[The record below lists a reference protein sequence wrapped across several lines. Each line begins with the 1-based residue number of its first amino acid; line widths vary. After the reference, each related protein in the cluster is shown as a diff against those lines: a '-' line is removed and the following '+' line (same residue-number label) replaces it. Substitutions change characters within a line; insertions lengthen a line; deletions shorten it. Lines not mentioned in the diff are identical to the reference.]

1 MFYFRRLS
9 QQLFLELEEK
19 GFFTGWKKVGS
30 LHVAQSKDRL
40 LYLKRLKS
48 ESIHENVECELVT
61 SKEKLL
67 ELCPLLRVDDL
78 EGGLWVPGDGVANP
92 YEICR
97 ALAALS
103 SEMGVKM
110 VDQCS
115 VEDVLISKGTVTGVV
130 TNKGVVRCEKFV
142 NSAGM
147 WARRLGHLSTPKID
161 IPMYPAEHYYLHTKP
176 VSHGRA
182 STPVIHDPD
191 AHIYLRENEGRFLIG
206 GFEPLAKAQDT
217 ENLPNPTSARDIPV
231 DWDHFHILLEGLI
244 QRVPVMGGA
253 ILEKLTNGPEPFAP
267 DGNWILGKA
276 PEVRNYFVAA
286 AMRSIGVGA
295 AGGVADV
302 ITSYILNDKAPFDTH
317 NLDIQRFLPTHN
329 NRKFL
334 RDRVREVP
342 GLYYAIPYPYK
353 DFKTARALRTSPI
366 FPKLR
371 EAGARFGQIMGYERA
386 MYFETEKEP
395 VDMRTFGLNSG
406 GIKGLDQPKDDTL
419 PDESDQN
426 HEKNIHVQTETFFKP
441 PWFNAVEQEFKATR
455 ENVSIID
462 YSSFAKFDIF
472 SAGKEAVDFLQYMCS
487 NDIDVPIGTI
497 VNTGMHNLDG
507 GYENDCS
514 VARLAYN
521 RFMLMSPSVQ
531 QMRSK
536 SWIKLHLPKDGS
548 VYLQDVTSLYTTLCI
563 SGPNSPNLLAN
574 LTDIEITDKTF
585 PHFTCRH
592 LDLGCAPDI
601 LTLSMTHTGE
611 MGYVM
616 YIPSEF
622 ALHVL
627 DSIQEAG
634 KDLGVKYCG
643 YYAMQAVRIEKFY
656 ALWGQDLDSKSTP
669 YECGRA
675 FRVKLE
681 STNSASR
688 DIDFIGREAFIRQKK
703 EGIKKILVMLL
714 LDAADHDLE
723 IDPWPWGGEPIFR
736 DGVYAGRVTTATY
749 GFTLGRHVCLGFVHN
764 FDKMTNEENVVN
776 SAWVNEGSY
785 EIEISGLRFS
795 ADVRLN
801 SPVLP
806 PSVSTQNSGTS
817 YRHSD

>member
-1 MFYFRRLS
+1 MKQILFRMS
-9 QQLFLELEEK
+9 QELFMELEEK
-19 GFFTGWKKVGS
+19 GFFTGWKQVGS
-30 LHVAQSKDRL
+30 LHVAQTKERL
-40 LYLKRLKS
+40 FYLRRLKS
-48 ESIHENVECELVT
+48 ESIHENVQCELVT
-61 SKEKLL
+61 NKEKLL
-67 ELCPLLRVDDL
+67 EICPLLRVDDL

-97 ALAALS
+97 ALGALS
-103 SEMGVKM
+103 SEMGVQM

-115 VEDVLISKGTVTGVV
+115 VENVLVSDGAVSGVV
-130 TNKGVVRCEKFV
+130 TNKGYIQCEKFV

-147 WARRLGHLSTPKID
+147 WARSLGHLSTPRVEV
-161 IPMYPAEHYYLHTKP
+161 PMYPAEHYYLHTKP
-176 VSHGRA
+176 VSHVRV
-182 STPVIHDPD
+182 STPVVHDPD
-191 AHIYLRENEGRFLIG
+191 AHIYFRENEGRFLIG
-206 GFEPLAKAQDT
+206 GFEPVAKPQDT
-217 ENLPNPTSARDIPV
+217 EDLPKSSARDLPV
-231 DWDHFHILLEGLI
+231 DWDHFHILLEGLLH
-244 QRVPVMGGA
+244 RVPDMGGA

-276 PEVRNYFVAA
+276 SEVRNYYVAA

-302 ITSYILNDKAPFDTH
+302 MSSYILDDKPPFDTH

-334 RDRVREVP
+334 RERVREVP
-342 GLYYAIPYPYK
+342 GLYYNIPYPFQ

-371 EAGARFGQIMGYERA
+371 DAGARFGQVMGYERA

-395 VDMRTFGLNSG
+395 EDLSTFGLGSG
-406 GIKGLDQPKDDTL
+406 GIKGLDQPKDDIST
-419 PDESDQN
+419 ETSDGSDV
-426 HEKNIHVQTETFFKP
+426 HGQTETFYKP
-441 PWFNAVEQEFKATR
+441 HWFEAVEKEFKATR

-472 SAGKEAVDFLQYMCS
+472 SAGSEAVEFLQYMCS

-497 VNTGMHNLDG
+497 VNTGMHNNNG

-521 RFMLMSPSVQ
+521 RFMLMSPSIQ

-536 SWIKLHLPKDGS
+536 TWIMHHLPKDGS

-563 SGPNSPNLLAN
+563 SGPNSTELLAK
-574 LTDIEITDKTF
+574 LSDIEINDRTF

-592 LDLGCAPDI
+592 LDIACAPDI
-601 LTLSMTHTGE
+601 LTMSMTHTGE
-611 MGYVM
+611 LGYVM

-627 DSIQEAG
+627 DALHEEG
-634 KDLGVKYCG
+634 KDLGVKNCG
-643 YYAMQAVRIEKFY
+643 YYAMHAVRIEKFY
-656 ALWGQDLDSKSTP
+656 ALWGQDLDSQSTP

-688 DIDFIGREAFIRQKK
+688 SIDFIGRDAFIRQKK

-714 LDAADHDLE
+714 LDAADHDME
-723 IDPWPWGGEPIFR
+723 IDPWPWGGEPIYR
-736 DGVYAGRVTTATY
+736 DGVYAGKVTTAAY

-764 FDKMTNEENVVN
+764 YDKNTREEYVVD
-776 SAWVNEGSY
+776 STWVNNGSY
-785 EIEISGLRFS
+785 EVEIGGQRFS

-806 PSVSTQNSGTS
+806 PFVSVQNSGTN